1 MPVRDTRSNPNR
13 PVAKASGFSLLEL
26 LIVVAIILIIA
37 AIALPNFL
45 RAKIAANEA
54 AAASEVRT
62 ITTAAVEYNSTYA
75 NGFPP
80 SLSVLGPPAGG
91 GNTASCD
98 NANLI
103 DEVVAAGQKSGFN
116 FAISGV
122 GDANTT
128 AATGCSLP
136 GFGDYLVTAAP
147 VSIGMT
153 GQRSFCSDEPGE
165 VYFDSTGAVSTN
177 ATACE
182 NLPVLQ

>member
-1 MPVRDTRSNPNR
+1 MTSRETSSNSKR
-13 PVAKASGFSLLEL
+13 PAANSRGFSLIEL

-45 RAKIAANEA
+45 RAKLAANEA

-80 SLSVLGPPAGG
+80 NISVLGPPPAGG
-91 GNTASCD
+91 TTATCD
-98 NANLI
+98 YANLI
-103 DEVVAAGQKSGFN
+103 DEVIAAGTKSGFN
-116 FAISGV
+116 FAINGV
-122 GDANTT
+122 GPANTA
-128 AATGCSLP
+128 AATGCSLA
-136 GFGDYLVTAAP
+136 GYSDYLVTATP
-147 VSIGMT
+147 VSVGMT

-165 VYFDSTGAVSTN
+165 VYFNVNGTLATST
-177 ATACE
+177 TACE